1 MPDQLGDP
9 PATLGM
15 GQQAQ
20 QLELV
25 AQVAV
30 AVVVVE
36 VAVVVANLQ
45 AVIQPL
51 LPQSINSVQTQKQ
64 EREGRSCRYLQSR
77 V

>member
-36 VAVVVANLQ
+36 VVRAPCWKTRA
-45 AVIQPL
+45 PW
-51 LPQSINSVQTQKQ
+51 
-64 EREGRSCRYLQSR
+64 
-77 V
+77 

>member
-1 MPDQLGDP
+1 
-9 PATLGM
+9 M

-36 VAVVVANLQ
+36 VVRHEQPARGRVTSRKTANFGHFSD
-45 AVIQPL
+45 L
-51 LPQSINSVQTQKQ
+51 LK
-64 EREGRSCRYLQSR
+64 G
-77 V
+77 

>member
-1 MPDQLGDP
+1 
-9 PATLGM
+9 M

-36 VAVVVANLQ
+36 VVRHEQPARGRVTSRKRPILAIFQILVCFRDVVFCV
-45 AVIQPL
+45 
-51 LPQSINSVQTQKQ
+51 
-64 EREGRSCRYLQSR
+64 
-77 V
+77 

>member
-36 VAVVVANLQ
+36 VVRHEQPARGRVTSRKTANFGHFSD
-45 AVIQPL
+45 L
-51 LPQSINSVQTQKQ
+51 LK
-64 EREGRSCRYLQSR
+64 G
-77 V
+77 